1 MSNKEKIIARAGW
14 IFLSLFGAVYA
25 LVAYSFPNGRFWVTL
40 FLLVAAAAAGI
51 YVFKN
56 NSARLKAERER
67 AETAESHIKDLHKY
81 IKQQDDINKN
91 LQRNNEKFRH
101 AAFHDALT
109 NLPNRNQFIE
119 KLKFFLE
126 RSKKVPDYSF
136 AILYLDLNRF
146 KTINESL
153 GHLSGDKLI
162 LHVAKRLAN
171 CLREGDMIA
180 RFGGDEFAIILNEAK
195 NLQAIGFADR
205 IKKILADPF
214 ILGSR
219 KVFTNASIGIAVS
232 NQSYTEAENI
242 LRDAD
247 IAMCYAKKH
256 GLDYKVF
263 CDEMHNRAM
272 ALMQSETDLRFA
284 VERNE
289 FVIHY
294 QPIIDLNSL
303 TLSGFESLIRWNHP
317 KNGMIPPVEFI
328 PVSEENGLIVPIT
341 LWILRESCRQMR
353 AWQKQ
358 FPQMRNL
365 FVSVN
370 LSTKHFKEGN
380 LVQQVGQLLFDTEL
394 DPGCLKLEITESV
407 MMENPDEIISTLV
420 RLKSFGVQISLD
432 DFGTGYSSLSYLNR
446 FPIDT
451 LKVDRSFVTAMDKGR
466 ENGEIVQTII
476 SLAETLRMK
485 VVAEGIETV
494 DHLHQLRI
502 LGCHYGQGYLFSRP
516 VKAEEAETYLADQ
529 TLWKNILPK
538 QNVLPAQNQSITH
551 QTDESPYAF

>member
-1 MSNKEKIIARAGW
+1 MSNKEKIITRVGW
-14 IFLSLFGAVYA
+14 ILLLLCAVIYA
-25 LVAYSFPNGRFWVTL
+25 FVVYSFPNGRFWITL
-40 FLLVAAAAAGI
+40 VLLAVASAGGVYTFI
-51 YVFKN
+51 N
-56 NSARLKAERER
+56 NSARLRAERKR
-67 AETAESHIKDLHKY
+67 AETAESHIEVLHNY
-81 IKQQDDINKN
+81 IKEQDKINKN
-91 LQRNNEKFRH
+91 LQRSNEKFRH
-101 AAFHDALT
+101 AAFHDSLT

-119 KLKFFLE
+119 RLKFFLE

-219 KVFTNASIGIAVS
+219 KVFTNASIGIALS
-232 NQSYTEAENI
+232 NPSYKEAENI

-263 CDEMHNRAM
+263 CDEMHNRAV
-272 ALMQSETDLRFA
+272 ALMQSETDLRYA
-284 VERNE
+284 IERNE
-289 FVIHY
+289 FVVHY

-303 TLSGFESLIRWNHP
+303 SISGFESLIRWNHP
-317 KNGMIPPVEFI
+317 KNGMIPPAEFI

-341 LWILRESCRQMR
+341 LWILRESCRQLR
-353 AWQKQ
+353 SWQKK
-358 FPQMRNL
+358 FPHMRKL

-380 LVQQVGQLLFDTEL
+380 LVQQIGQLLFDTEL

-420 RLKSFGVQISLD
+420 RLKAFGVQISLD

-476 SLAETLRMK
+476 SLAKTLRMK
-485 VVAEGIETV
+485 VIAEGIETV

-502 LGCHYGQGYLFSRP
+502 LGCHFGQGYLFSRP
-516 VKAEEAETYLADQ
+516 VKAEEAENFLEDQ
-529 TLWKNILPK
+529 TLWKNILP
-538 QNVLPAQNQSITH
+538 AQNQAIPR
-551 QTDESPYAF
+551 QTDEPRYAF

>member
-1 MSNKEKIIARAGW
+1 M
-14 IFLSLFGAVYA
+14 LLCAVIYA
-25 LVAYSFPNGRFWVTL
+25 FVIYSFPNERFWITFV
-40 FLLVAAAAAGI
+40 LLALASVGGV
-51 YVFKN
+51 YTFVHN
-56 NSARLKAERER
+56 YARLRAEGKR

-81 IKQQDDINKN
+81 IKEQDSINKN
-91 LQRNNEKFRH
+91 LQRSNEKFRH

-119 KLKFFLE
+119 RLKFFLE

-162 LHVAKRLAN
+162 LHVARRLAN
-171 CLREGDMIA
+171 CLREGDLIA
-180 RFGGDEFAIILNEAK
+180 RFGGDEFAIILNDAK

-232 NQSYTEAENI
+232 NPSYKEAENV

-263 CDEMHNRAM
+263 CDEMHNRAV

-289 FVIHY
+289 FLVHY

-317 KNGMIPPVEFI
+317 KNGMIPPIEFI

-353 AWQKQ
+353 SWQKK
-358 FPQMRNL
+358 FPDMRRL

-380 LVQQVGQLLFDTEL
+380 LVQQIGQLLLDTEL
-394 DPGCLKLEITESV
+394 DPDCLKLEITESV
-407 MMENPDEIISTLV
+407 MMENPDEIIATLV
-420 RLKSFGVQISLD
+420 RLKTFGVQISLD

-476 SLAETLRMK
+476 SLAKTLRMK
-485 VVAEGIETV
+485 VIAEGIETV

-516 VKAEEAETYLADQ
+516 VKAEEAENFLADQ
-529 TLWKNILPK
+529 TIWKNILPN
-538 QNVLPAQNQSITH
+538 QNVLPAQNPVFPH